1 LIDSFSLVLGSS
13 SFRISSSLEFDIE
26 YEATKKNTFFFV
38 QQSIPRA
45 DSSGWHPADRMN
57 GEQTHKSAAKIPETH
72 ARAECRGRETETG
85 APRAVRRALI
95 LPVSSRHDRP
105 YQRSAQRGK
114 TYPRPGVSD
123 SRIRVSE
130 DSDVLRP
137 QAYMSR

>member
-1 LIDSFSLVLGSS
+1 MLGSS

-45 DSSGWHPADRMN
+45 DSSGWHPADQMN
-57 GEQTHKSAAKIPETH
+57 SEQIHKSAAKIPGIH

-85 APRAVRRALI
+85 APRGVRRALV
-95 LPVSSRHDRP
+95 LPVSSRNGRP
-105 YQRSAQRGK
+105 YRRSSQRGK

-123 SRIRVSE
+123 SRISVSE